1 MMEDTL
7 LNSMITQGPWALLFL
22 ALFWW
27 TLRENKNR
35 ENRYIEVIAKLSDE
49 VIAEIKVIKEHILK

>member
-1 MMEDTL
+1 MESEL
-7 LNSMITQGPWALLFL
+7 MNSMATQGPWALLFL

-35 ENRYIEVIAKLSDE
+35 ENKYIDVIEKLSDE
-49 VIAEIKVIKEHILK
+49 VIAEIKVIKDHIMK